1 MANRPQI
8 ISTLLYYIHKEPPF
22 LEVLS
27 FFSNAEN
34 FLLQTLQRK
43 SQTLQYTFQSL
54 QWKKPEDLQ
63 SLPMETDAE
72 GQGDLKWML
81 CAIGLQ
87 VAAIIEEVLQARFDI
102 ESKVRRKVVLDAK
115 AE

>member
-1 MANRPQI
+1 MCE
-8 ISTLLYYIHKEPPF
+8 EPPF
-22 LEVLS
+22 LGVLS
-27 FFSNAEN
+27 FFSNVEN
-34 FLLQTLQRK
+34 FLLQTLQHTSQTLQRK

-54 QWKKPEDLQ
+54 QWKKLEDLQ

-87 VAAIIEEVLQARFDI
+87 VAAIIDEVL
-102 ESKVRRKVVLDAK
+102 
-115 AE
+115 